1 MQSSGNVYTVANVK
15 FPHPWKD
22 LWCLA
27 VPGCCSGRRRGFL
40 LLRAW
45 SGMVSLRAFLR
56 LRRDVCFVRF
66 CKVCVVAAEIAA
78 AGGECTV
85 APGRG
90 LVGGARGTFQ
100 VETVAVGAGKG
111 VWSSKRAA
119 RLTVPGVRA
128 RVLESTAVIPNRTE
142 VGIVVRTIYTKVD
155 PIVGVTERAGMH
167 ARRVPVRAV
176 HCAVSPII

>member
-1 MQSSGNVYTVANVK
+1 MANVK

-27 VPGCCSGRRRGFL
+27 VPGCCGGRCRWFL
-40 LLRAW
+40 FLSACSR
-45 SGMVSLRAFLR
+45 MVSLRAFLR
-56 LRRDVCFVRF
+56 LRRDVCLVRF
-66 CKVCVVAAEIAA
+66 CKVCVVAEIAA
-78 AGGECTV
+78 VGGECTI

-90 LVGGARGTFQ
+90 LVRGARGAFQ
-100 VETVAVGAGKG
+100 VQTVAVGAGKG
-111 VWSSKRAA
+111 VWRSKRAA

-128 RVLESTAVIPNRTE
+128 RILESTAVIPNRAE
-142 VGIVVRTIYTKVD
+142 VGIVVRAIYTKVD